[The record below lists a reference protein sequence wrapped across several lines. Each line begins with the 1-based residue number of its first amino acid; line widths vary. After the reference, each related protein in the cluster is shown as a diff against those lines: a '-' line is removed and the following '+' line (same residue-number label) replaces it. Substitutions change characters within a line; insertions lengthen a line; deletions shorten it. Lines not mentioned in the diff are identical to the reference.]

1 MRRRRVARPRL
12 WLVVGATIAVAA
24 AELACASTRVTSSW
38 RDPGVG
44 AVRFRKVVGVA
55 LARDATL
62 RRLAEDEFVRALGP
76 AAALAGYAV
85 IPDEEVQ
92 DRDRAKARVEA
103 AGADGVVVFRL
114 VGVETEQRWV
124 PPTYYSHAWGY
135 WGWAAPVVYDPGY
148 LQTDRIVQIETTLYR
163 VSDARLV
170 WAARSETFN
179 PESAEDLIA
188 GVVRAVIDAM
198 RQDALL
204 GGAEGG

>member
-124 PPTYYSHAWGY
+124 PPTYYGHAWGY